1 MCKFTICI
9 PSYNRAHTI
18 QKPLES
24 LVEQTFK
31 DFEVVVVDDGSSDN
45 TEEVVHPYESL
56 LNLRYIKKIN
66 GGKHTALNRV
76 LRVPKEN
83 CLLFLILMISL
94 LLPAWKRWLNYG
106 TDARTGIRF
115 VELWA
120 RV

>member
-45 TEEVVHPYESL
+45 TEEVVHPY
-56 LNLRYIKKIN
+56 
-66 GGKHTALNRV
+66 
-76 LRVPKEN
+76 
-83 CLLFLILMISL
+83 
-94 LLPAWKRWLNYG
+94 
-106 TDARTGIRF
+106 
-115 VELWA
+115 
-120 RV
+120 